1 MPRITHMTLRA
12 PFFAASV
19 SVGLSASIAM
29 TGLAHAGA
37 SVQVFLAKQQW
48 QTRLLVLNAA
58 TAHSALIESQK
69 VALAGHD
76 RGICDRHIRLLTITD
91 QAVYFEGVAVNL
103 AVADLRQHLQLVGA
117 VVLLI
122 GKDGG
127 IKRRRSAAI
136 SAQDLFMIIDGMAMR
151 QAEMRASDDR
161 CEG

>member
-1 MPRITHMTLRA
+1 M
-12 PFFAASV
+12 
-19 SVGLSASIAM
+19 
-29 TGLAHAGA
+29 
-37 SVQVFLAKQQW
+37 
-48 QTRLLVLNAA
+48 
-58 TAHSALIESQK
+58 
-69 VALAGHD
+69 AGHD
-76 RGICDRHIRLLTITD
+76 RGICERHIRLLTITD

-136 SAQDLFMIIDGMAMR
+136 SAQDLFTFIDGMAMR